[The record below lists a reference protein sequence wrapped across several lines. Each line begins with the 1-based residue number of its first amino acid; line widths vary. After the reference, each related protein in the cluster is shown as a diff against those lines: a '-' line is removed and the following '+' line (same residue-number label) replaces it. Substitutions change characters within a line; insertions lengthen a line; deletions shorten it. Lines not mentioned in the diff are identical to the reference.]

1 MFGYSPLIE
10 MMIKNSI
17 EHPNQVW
24 QVPDWVMNCIYVL
37 TLIIIPLFA
46 LYFSEKSNRKIEKE
60 IKDKY

>member
-24 QVPDWVMNCIYVL
+24 QVPNWVMNCIYVL

-46 LYFSEKSNRKIEKE
+46 LYCSEIDKKK
-60 IKDKY
+60 IKDGDSLK